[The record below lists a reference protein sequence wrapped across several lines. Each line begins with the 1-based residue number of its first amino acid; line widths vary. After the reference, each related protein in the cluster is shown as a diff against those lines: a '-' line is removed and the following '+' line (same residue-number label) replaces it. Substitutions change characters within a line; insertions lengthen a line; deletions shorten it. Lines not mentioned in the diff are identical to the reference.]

1 MAESCRKENFILIFF
16 LNMTMRER
24 ERVLRKEKSFDL
36 FMIGKKWLL
45 AVGSNRN
52 GWLKKGEP

>member
-1 MAESCRKENFILIFF
+1 MFQKFYFNFFPQHD
-16 LNMTMRER
+16 NVRERERER

-45 AVGSNRN
+45 TVGSNRN